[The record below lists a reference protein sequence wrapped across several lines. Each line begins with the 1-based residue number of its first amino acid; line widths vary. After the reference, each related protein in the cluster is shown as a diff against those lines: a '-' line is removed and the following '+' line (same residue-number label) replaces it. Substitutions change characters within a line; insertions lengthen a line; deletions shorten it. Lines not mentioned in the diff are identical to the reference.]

1 MKKLIALRQHEEGA
15 AAIEMA
21 IALPVLILF
30 IWGIFQIGV
39 AGQAVA
45 GMQAGLGEGA
55 RLATICTNPTG
66 TGTCSSPSDDDI
78 KQRVKDKVFGL
89 KIGTFDE
96 PVVST
101 PAATDCTHCKDL
113 SVTFNMPTNFLFFQ
127 GPTLHLNQS
136 KRIYLAT

>member
-1 MKKLIALRQHEEGA
+1 MKKLALVRHQEGA

-30 IWGIFQIGV
+30 IWGIFQIGI

-55 RLATICTNPTG
+55 RLGTICVNPTG
-66 TGTCSSPSDDDI
+66 TGSCSVPSDDEI

-89 KIGTFDE
+89 KIGTFDD

-101 PAATDCTHCKDL
+101 PDPAVCTNCRDL

-127 GPTLHLNQS
+127 GPTLHLTQS
-136 KRIYLAT
+136 KRIYMAT